1 MVATSAR
8 RNSVITKHLV
18 DPELRSAL
26 DAIPA
31 LDLSAAGLP
40 ATRKTIAEMFAA
52 TPVVSDSS
60 VSIETLNISKSAEVF
75 PVRILAFRPT
85 HRPHALPAFL
95 HIHGGGYVAG
105 TPEIMALENR
115 DLSADLQCAIFSV
128 DYRLAPEARY
138 PASLEDCYAALCWI
152 RDNSSELGVD
162 QARIGVKGESA
173 GGGLAAGL
181 ALLTRDRG
189 GPALAFQHLIY
200 PMLDDRTCVRRDFHP
215 FTGEFQW
222 TSADNAIGW
231 SSLLGRQPGDANV
244 PPYAAAARADQ
255 LAGLPPT
262 FINVGSLDLFL
273 EEDMEYARRL
283 TRAGVPVE
291 LHVYPGAFHGFDRVD
306 TTARVSRAANRD
318 SIEALRRALHG

>member
-1 MVATSAR
+1 
-8 RNSVITKHLV
+8 V

-31 LDLSAAGLP
+31 LDLSPAGLP
-40 ATRKTIAEMFAA
+40 ATRNAIAAMFAA
-52 TPVVSDSS
+52 TPVVSDDS
-60 VSIETLNISKSAEVF
+60 VTVESLDIAGSAEVF
-75 PVRILAFRPT
+75 AVRILAFRPT
-85 HRPHALPAFL
+85 HTPHALPALL

-105 TPEIMALENR
+105 SPEIMATENR
-115 DLSADLQCAIFSV
+115 DLAADLQCAIYSV
-128 DYRLAPEARY
+128 DYRLAPEATY
-138 PASLEDCYAALCWI
+138 PKSLEDCYAALCWI
-152 RDNSSELGVD
+152 RDHATELRVD
-162 QARIGVKGESA
+162 RARIGVKGESA

-181 ALLTRDRG
+181 ALLARDRG

-200 PMLDDRTCVRRDFHP
+200 PMLDDRTCVRPDRHE

-222 TSADNAIGW
+222 TLAHNIIGW
-231 SSLLGRQPGDANV
+231 SSLLGREPGDANV
-244 PPYAAAARADQ
+244 PPYAAAARAGQ

-262 FINVGSLDLFL
+262 FINVGSLDLFF

-306 TTARVSRAANRD
+306 PTARVSRAANRD
-318 SIEALRRALHG
+318 SVEALRRALHG